1 MKIKYFSL
9 LIGLLFIQLS
19 YADINKTVLPESGL
33 IEWKLVDN
41 NFELKLV
48 QRLPDQTRSFF
59 EGRGFSKTIT
69 RNIANSCVFQT
80 IGRNNSKD
88 KNQTIHVSL
97 KTWFI
102 KINQQR
108 QPIKL
113 KEAWDKEWNEEQVKP
128 ASRIAF
134 RWATFPTEQSF
145 EPSGDYNW
153 GMISFGPQ
161 PGSVFDL
168 YVEWKNND
176 QKKSAWIKNITCP
189 VNRKPA
195 NR

>member
-9 LIGLLFIQLS
+9 LIGLLFIQVS
-19 YADINKTVLPESGL
+19 YADISKTVLPESKL
-33 IEWKLVDN
+33 IEWKLIED

-59 EGRGFSKTIT
+59 EGRGFSKNIT
-69 RNIANSCVFQT
+69 NNIANSCVFQT

-88 KNQTIHVSL
+88 KQQTIHVSL
-97 KTWFI
+97 KKWFI
-102 KINQQR
+102 KIDQQR
-108 QPIKL
+108 LPIKL
-113 KEAWDKEWNEEQVKP
+113 KETWDKQWNDEQVNS
-128 ASRIAF
+128 ASRLAF

-145 EPSGDYNW
+145 EPNGDYNW

-168 YVEWKNND
+168 YIEWQSND
-176 QKKSAWIKNITCP
+176 QTKNAWIKNIMCP
-189 VNRKPA
+189 KDR
-195 NR
+195 